1 MYDPLMVQPMRDEL
15 TRVGFE
21 ELRTPEEVDDLIR
34 KKEGTSLIF
43 INSVCGCAAGIARP
57 SVVASLKNQILP
69 QNLTT
74 AFAGNDVKAVE
85 RARELFVGYSPSS
98 PSMGLFRDGQLVHMI
113 ERHQIEG
120 QTVEV
125 LTKMLTSVYDKYCG
139 EKVDESVE
147 VYDPFA
153 ELQITVEE
161 AKEQISANSDVA
173 ILDVREPYELE
184 NGKIEKSQRVDEELG
199 NEIVRSWPRKREIIV
214 YCEHGER
221 SLKAA
226 QFLKQQGFQHVRSL
240 KGGFSEWSETR

>member
-15 TRVGFE
+15 TKVGFE
-21 ELRTPEEVDDLIR
+21 ELLTPEEVDALLE

-57 SVVASLKNQILP
+57 SVVASLKNDILP
-69 QNLTT
+69 QKLTT
-74 AFAGNDVKAVE
+74 AFAGNDVEAVE
-85 RARELFVGYSPSS
+85 RARELFVGYPPSS

-120 QTVEV
+120 QTVEI

-139 EKVDESVE
+139 DKVDESVE
-147 VYDPFA
+147 IYDPFA

-161 AKEQISANSDVA
+161 AKEQIFANSDVV
-173 ILDVREPYELE
+173 ILDVREPYEIQR
-184 NGKIEKSQRVDEELG
+184 GKIEGALEVDNELG
-199 NEIVRSWPRKREIIV
+199 QQIVNSWPRDREIIV

-221 SLKAA
+221 SLKAT
-226 QFLKQQGFQHVRSL
+226 QFLKQKGFENVRSL
-240 KGGFSEWSETR
+240 KGGFAAWTTTS